1 MNYDLLVLYN
11 PRYQSDLID
20 AHLAVLR
27 QKGKVAFGKVR
38 VKNNDMPHPN
48 KKELEELYA
57 SVNEKDFLHLFI
69 TDYANLYVAK
79 VEQITHEPCF
89 ELAPSYYADKGL
101 DVESWFIITDMR
113 ELFRDDFKGVRD
125 YFLASITAP
134 LRDNHTYA
142 VYGNNY
148 VYPLI
153 IKQKEKQSY
162 FEDDALHYKKIYKT
176 QKYFEIK
183 ALLENYCLGR
193 DINLLMSD
201 SLDAIISAQIE
212 FDDNKYNP
220 LNDFSSVIMK
230 YSKTAERELYAFFK
244 ALFAYLCYNNPGLK
258 EDIRYEVQG
267 LKYRFID
274 IFTHKPN
281 LGTYAYL
288 MKKDELKAT
297 FERIVPTDMQARI
310 NNDIMG
316 FMEKLKDIRNENM
329 HGKSATFEEASEL
342 RNNMLGIGKTGFLST
357 CLELKFEL
365 IAMYKESC

>member
-1 MNYDLLVLYN
+1 MYNLLTLYN
-11 PRYQSDLID
+11 PRYRNNLIN
-20 AHLAVLR
+20 AHIEKLKE
-27 QKGKVAFGKVR
+27 QGKVAFGKVR
-38 VKNNDMPHPN
+38 IKNNDMPHPF
-48 KKELEELYA
+48 KQQLEELYLSINDENFA
-57 SVNEKDFLHLFI
+57 QLFI
-69 TDYANLYVAK
+69 TDYSNLYVAK
-79 VEQITHEPCF
+79 VTQITHDDCYNH
-89 ELAPSYYADKGL
+89 APAYYKEKCL
-101 DVESWFIITDMR
+101 DVESWFIITDLR
-113 ELFRDDFKGVRD
+113 ELYSCDFESIRD
-125 YFLASITAP
+125 YFLSNITIP
-134 LRDNHTYA
+134 LRDNHSYA
-142 VYGNNY
+142 IYGNNY

-153 IKQKEKQSY
+153 IEQKEKQNY

-176 QKYFEIK
+176 QKYFGIK
-183 ALLENYCLGR
+183 ALLENYCLGS

-212 FDDNKYNP
+212 FDDNKDNP